1 MTAILTEMISLL
13 TGGIKGM
20 ATGIGEGL
28 QELVTK
34 VFTTGT
40 GETLALSTFGAV
52 VCIFGGIA
60 LAVGLSK
67 FIVKWVG
74 SLGSR
79 K

>member
-1 MTAILTEMISLL
+1 MTAILTEIISLL

-28 QELVTK
+28 QELVSK
-34 VFTTGT
+34 IFTTGT
-40 GETLALSTFGAV
+40 GDTLALSTFGAV
-52 VCIFGGIA
+52 VCIFGGVA

-67 FIVKWVG
+67 FIVKWVA
-74 SLGSR
+74 SLGAR